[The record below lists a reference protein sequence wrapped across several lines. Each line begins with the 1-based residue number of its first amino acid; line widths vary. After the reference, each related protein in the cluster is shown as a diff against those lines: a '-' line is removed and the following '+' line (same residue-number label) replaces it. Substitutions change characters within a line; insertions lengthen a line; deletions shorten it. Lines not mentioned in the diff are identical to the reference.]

1 MSPKYIH
8 KKFYINTKMEKP
20 LNKYIKNGYRES
32 AFSRLMD
39 SISNRRLI
47 QYLRLE
53 LFKEID
59 IQPKYLEEENL
70 LNSKYM
76 DDTFFHIKNT
86 SELIL
91 ELLEEQ
97 VLIYTIFFSKSN
109 ISWKTSVR
117 DMLLPGEED
126 KFTWEKHYRKW
137 LRKFYDDEK
146 RIVIDP
152 IGYHQ
157 KLYDFIIRDLTY
169 GDVYDHIN
177 IVE

>member
-1 MSPKYIH
+1 MENKVSKYI
-8 KKFYINTKMEKP
+8 N
-20 LNKYIKNGYRES
+20 NGYRES
-32 AFSRLMD
+32 AFIRLMD
-39 SISNRRLI
+39 SLSNRRLI

-53 LFKEID
+53 LFKKID

-70 LNSKYM
+70 LNSKFM
-76 DDTFFHIKNT
+76 DDTFLDIKIS
-86 SELIL
+86 SEFIL

-97 VLIYTIFFSKSN
+97 VLIYTIFFAKSN
-109 ISWKTSVR
+109 LSWKTNVR

-169 GDVYDHIN
+169 GDVYDNIN